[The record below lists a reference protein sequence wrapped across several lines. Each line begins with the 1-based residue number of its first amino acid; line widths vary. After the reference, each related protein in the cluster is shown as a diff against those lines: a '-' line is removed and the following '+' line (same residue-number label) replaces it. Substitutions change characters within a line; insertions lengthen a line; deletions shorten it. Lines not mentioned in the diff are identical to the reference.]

1 MTDPATR
8 RKKMRLP
15 GALQCIA
22 WPLAAL
28 GLLLLFNTLFTPGYL
43 HIGVIDGRFSG
54 YLVDIFR
61 DGSTIMLVALGM
73 TLVIATGGVDLS
85 VGAVM
90 AISAVVSAAMVTP
103 EWLDATLGPW
113 AVQMFANNLGV
124 WLVVLIVTSLF
135 AALIAGAWNGML
147 VSVLRIQP
155 IIATLILMVAG
166 RGAAQLICEGQIFT
180 YDVPKLSYIGKGTLL
195 GMPFSVWLV
204 AVMILATYLLTRRT
218 ALGLM
223 IEAVGDND
231 LASYYTGI
239 RARTIKFLVYVFC
252 GFCAGIAGLIEST
265 NVSSANANQ
274 IGLWYELDAIF
285 AVVVGGTALTGGRFL
300 IFGTVIGAL
309 LIQTLTN
316 TMIAQKMSPEVA
328 LIPKAL
334 VIVIVC
340 LLQSSEFRRK
350 VFGSFQRKQAGRAN
364 AVATPGGGEGGAA

>member
-1 MTDPATR
+1 MSELGTTT
-8 RKKMRLP
+8 KKGINLP
-15 GALQCIA
+15 PSLQQIV
-22 WPLAAL
+22 WPLSAL
-28 GLLLLFNTLFTPGYL
+28 ALLLIFNILFTQNFL
-43 HIGVIDGRFSG
+43 HVSVQDGRLSG
-54 YLVDIFR
+54 YLIDIFR
-61 DGSTIMLVALGM
+61 DGSAVMLVALGM

-90 AISAVVSAAMVTP
+90 AISAVVSASMVTP
-103 EWLDATLGPW
+103 SWLESTLGPW
-113 AVQMFANNLGV
+113 AVQMFENNFGV
-124 WLVVLIVTSLF
+124 WLAVLIATSLV
-135 AALIAGAWNGML
+135 AALIAGAWNGFL

-166 RGAAQLICEGQIFT
+166 RGVAQLICEGQIFT
-180 YDVPKLSYIGKGTLL
+180 YDVPQLSYIGKGTLL
-195 GMPFSVWLV
+195 GLPFGVWLV

-223 IEAVGDND
+223 IEAVGDSD
-231 LASYYTGI
+231 LASHYTGI

-309 LIQTLTN
+309 LIQTLTI
-316 TMIAQKMSPEVA
+316 TMTIQKVPPEVA

-334 VIVIVC
+334 VIVLVC
-340 LLQSSEFRRK
+340 LLQSQTFRQK
-350 VFGSFQRKQAGRAN
+350 VFGRFKKKPAAAPSA
-364 AVATPGGGEGGAA
+364 ATPANSAGGEA